1 MRQPTMKSKL
11 LGLCIIA
18 CALPSFAEN
27 TAVTRAGD
35 LLAVGVPIWAYGMT
49 FSKGDDEGRT
59 EFYKSF
65 ATTVAITQGLK
76 YSVNAERPN
85 GGSHSFP
92 SGHTSGA
99 FQGAAF
105 IHARY
110 GFEAA
115 LPAYVASTFV
125 GYSRVDGKY
134 HYTHDVL
141 AGAAIGYAASMY
153 FTKQQFS
160 EKNAVIVPL
169 IEPKQIGFLY
179 ARML

>member
-1 MRQPTMKSKL
+1 MQKK
-11 LGLCIIA
+11 IIK
-18 CALPSFAEN
+18 
-27 TAVTRAGD
+27 TA
-35 LLAVGVPIWAYGMT
+35 LLAVCMAYLGAPAWAQSSTTTKAGDVLAIVVPAAAYGMT
-49 FSKGDDEGRT
+49 FTKGDEEGRT

-65 ATTVAITQGLK
+65 ATTIAITQGLK
-76 YSVNAERPN
+76 HTTNEKRPN
-85 GGSHSFP
+85 GGTNSFP

-141 AGAAIGYAASMY
+141 AGAAIGIATSMY
-153 FTKQQFS
+153 FTKQQFGG
-160 EKNAVIVPL
+160 KTAVIAPFFA
-169 IEPKQIGFLY
+169 PKQIGLFY
-179 ARML
+179 AQAL